1 MVLYK
6 LPNKHS
12 NPQFSYFSCI
22 NNAIT
27 CHPRYVSHRIYLFFN
42 PLFLEWTTLHIN
54 KKKQRGEMKC
64 NVYVKVTKRGQ
75 YSVRI
80 FNFLQFIVLILSCSL
95 LFIDM
100 IGYTTTILN
109 IGRSIDFEKGT
120 VLNWKVSSMMV
131 VPFISCPIIWCSL
144 FSSTLE
150 IFYLF
155 SINLHRSGQN
165 DD

>member
-1 MVLYK
+1 
-6 LPNKHS
+6 
-12 NPQFSYFSCI
+12 
-22 NNAIT
+22 
-27 CHPRYVSHRIYLFFN
+27 
-42 PLFLEWTTLHIN
+42 
-54 KKKQRGEMKC
+54 MKC

-120 VLNWKVSSMMV
+120 VLN
-131 VPFISCPIIWCSL
+131 
-144 FSSTLE
+144 
-150 IFYLF
+150 
-155 SINLHRSGQN
+155 
-165 DD
+165 